1 MNFQPITIEIF
12 LRELARYDR
21 SESARKFR
29 QKLNCDLPPS
39 QCLMLHLIDEKQVVR
54 PVDHLCAA
62 RMLVHHKGMCY
73 NVQGSGKAANGKPV
87 IVCRLTDK
95 GEAAAKEIRAI
106 TQAIVDRI
114 NAKAREGVTAS

>member
-1 MNFQPITIEIF
+1 MSQPITIEDL
-12 LRELARYDR
+12 LRNLARYDR
-21 SESARKFR
+21 SENARKFR
-29 QKLNCDLPPS
+29 QKLKCDLPPS
-39 QCLMLHLIDEKQVVR
+39 QCLMLHLIDEGQVVH

-95 GEAAAKEIRAI
+95 GEEAAREVRAVA
-106 TQAIVDRI
+106 QAIVDRI
-114 NAKAREGVTAS
+114 NEKTRKGVLA